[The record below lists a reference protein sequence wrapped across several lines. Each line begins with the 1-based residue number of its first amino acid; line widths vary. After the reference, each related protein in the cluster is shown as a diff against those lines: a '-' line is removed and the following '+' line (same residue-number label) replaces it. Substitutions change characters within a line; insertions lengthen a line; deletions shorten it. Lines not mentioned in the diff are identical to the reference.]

1 MIKNKYKNKLTLILL
16 LFGVFLLILKGI
28 LPEKI
33 DSNGILNEHFF
44 LLPIGFCF
52 IFFSIVIFIY
62 NYIYKKLISN
72 KSIK

>member
-44 LLPIGFCF
+44 LLPIGFGF
-52 IFFSIVIFIY
+52 IFFSIIIFIY